1 MNIQEY
7 HNRISAMHTTTGVPS
22 YWEQLQYMIKERDIY
37 KQIADEFAASC
48 VVGEN
53 LVVTEV
59 NYGEIT
65 DALNR
70 LLFTYDCLEK
80 QDQATDG

>member
-7 HNRISAMHTTTGVPS
+7 HNRIQNAHTTTGVPS
-22 YWEQLQYMIKERDIY
+22 YWEQLQEMTRQRDIY
-37 KQIADEFAASC
+37 RQIADEFAASC
-48 VVGEN
+48 VLGEN

-80 QDQATDG
+80 QDQVTDG